1 MKRSFILLF
10 SLILTVC
17 CETESYKTYSNKYRV
32 FFSCNIMDAPYNQA
46 VSRGH
51 FVSIRKNN
59 GKLLFDDSDGH
70 KSDAELTAVQSAS
83 FMMGLAGLIIGTPI
97 FDNDNTSIWAYD
109 LGCPECDEPD
119 KSLTF
124 DIKNTQPGIATCLS
138 CQGQWNL
145 NSSGIPVNTDGKK
158 RRPLYRYPASL
169 NNGILTVSN

>member
-59 GKLLFDDSDGH
+59 GKLLFVDSDGH

-97 FDNDNTSIWAYD
+97 FDNDNTCIWAYD
-109 LGCPECDEPD
+109 LGCPECNNPSIRLKFNLEGTASCPECE
-119 KSLTF
+119 KSW
-124 DIKNTQPGIATCLS
+124 S
-138 CQGQWNL
+138 L
-145 NSSGIPVNTDGKK
+145 NSSGFAVSGKA
-158 RRPLYRYPASL
+158 RPLYRYPVTL
-169 NNGILTVSN
+169 NNGVLTVSN